1 MTVRRMLARIVLQED
16 LNFLLTNRV
25 PRQLL
30 TRFMGWFS
38 QIEQPLVRD
47 LSIAIWKLFADLDLS
62 DARKT
67 EFRSLHDCF
76 TRQLKPGARAR

>member
-1 MTVRRMLARIVLQED
+1 MTIRKLISRLVLQED

-38 QIEQPLVRD
+38 QIEQPLIRD
-47 LSIAIWKLFADLDLS
+47 LSIATWKLL
-62 DARKT
+62 
-67 EFRSLHDCF
+67 
-76 TRQLKPGARAR
+76 